1 VFGTAKIIAISRKET
16 HMADEQLPEGTDTIL
31 TDADLAGLGDDLGV
45 GGTPGPGK
53 GSESSFATSGTAG
66 GGSASVGST
75 PGIGRSDDSLDS
87 TGAEADLITTG
98 VDMSTETSGT
108 GAGTSGALNS
118 GSSGTGNSGSSSSSS
133 GSSSTSGSGSS
144 GGGVKQAL
152 RNSTDKLRSTAGDKA
167 LGLVGQGIDRSRDAL
182 TSISSIIG
190 DTAANLDERLGS
202 QYGDYARNAAQA
214 IERAASGLADKDPEE
229 LVDDARTFV
238 RKSPGVALAGA
249 AILGFALVRV
259 VKSGLEGGGSTLS
272 GNNGRD
278 GTDQAR

>member
-1 VFGTAKIIAISRKET
+1 
-16 HMADEQLPEGTDTIL
+16 MADEQLPEGTDTIL
-31 TDADLAGLGDDLGV
+31 TDAELAGSGDDLGA
-45 GGTPGPGK
+45 GGTAGPGK
-53 GSESSFATSGTAG
+53 GSESSFASSGTAG
-66 GGSASVGST
+66 GGSSTVGST
-75 PGIGRSDDSLDS
+75 PAVGRSDDSLDS

-108 GAGTSGALNS
+108 DASFADDLDG
-118 GSSGTGNSGSSSSSS
+118 GSTGSSSSTAV
-133 GSSSTSGSGSS
+133 SSTGGSGT
-144 GGGVKQAL
+144 GGGGLKQAL
-152 RNSTDKLRSTAGDKA
+152 RGSTDKLRSTAGDKA
-167 LGLVGQGIDRSRDAL
+167 MGFVGQGIDRSRDAL

-229 LVDDARTFV
+229 LVEDARTFV

-259 VKSGLEGGGSTLS
+259 VKSGLEGESIGSRSS
-272 GNNGRD
+272 GRGDTSQPR
-278 GTDQAR
+278 